1 MNTWFEAPDW
11 QALLTPS
18 IPVAEI
24 AVRGT
29 AMYLGLFI
37 LLRIILKR
45 NTGVVGVADLLVVVL
60 IADAAQNG
68 MAGESRSIV
77 DGLLLVMV
85 ILGWTVFLDWASYR
99 YPRLRHLVESKPLP
113 LIRDGQILY
122 SNLRREFITR
132 DELLSQLRE
141 QGVERVEEVRLAC
154 IEGTGRISVLK
165 RDSED
170 SGHRPPSAGPLSP

>member
-18 IPVAEI
+18 VPAAEI
-24 AVRGT
+24 IVRGT
-29 AMYLGLFI
+29 AMYLGLFV

-68 MAGESRSIV
+68 LAGEYRSIV

-113 LIRDGQILY
+113 LIRDGQILHA
-122 SNLRREFITR
+122 NLRREFITR

-141 QGVERVEEVRLAC
+141 QGVESVGEVRVAC

-170 SGHRPPSAGPLSP
+170 RGHRPPSAGPLI

>member
-1 MNTWFEAPDW
+1 MNTWLDAPDW
-11 QALLTPS
+11 QTLLTPS

-24 AVRGT
+24 IVRGS
-29 AMYLGLFI
+29 AMYVGLFV

-45 NTGVVGVADLLVVVL
+45 TTAVVGVADLLVVVL

-68 MAGESRSIV
+68 MAGEYTSIV

-85 ILGWTVFLDWASYR
+85 ILGWTVVLDWASYR
-99 YPRLRHLVESKPLP
+99 FPRLRHLVEPKALA
-113 LIRDGQILY
+113 LIRNGQLQHA
-122 SNLRREFITR
+122 NMRREFITR
-132 DELLSQLRE
+132 EELLAELRG
-141 QGVERVEEVRLAC
+141 QGVERVEDVKLAC

-170 SGHRPPSAGPLSP
+170 PGHARSNGGLSKR